1 MRSVTAWAALVST
14 AASLAACAEPLRPAT
29 PPLLQGATAGS
40 GWFSGG
46 CPAHD
51 WDITAKYPEA
61 HAPQVEARLARD
73 FPAGTPEQALL
84 AALTR
89 QGFKPDIPCDN
100 DATIHRALFNQKGGG
115 LFGPYAA
122 MAQVA
127 WKVDGQDRIVWTK
140 AQLAYQSP

>member
-1 MRSVTAWAALVST
+1 MRSLIAWAALIP
-14 AASLAACAEPLRPAT
+14 AAAVLSACAEPLRPAT
-29 PPLLQGATAGS
+29 PPLLQNAIAGG

-89 QGFKPDIPCDN
+89 QGFKSDGACDN
-100 DATIHRALFNQKGGG
+100 DPSIHRAVFNQAGGG
-115 LFGPYAA
+115 LFGPYPAR
-122 MAQVA
+122 AQVA
-127 WKVDGQDRIVWTK
+127 WKVDGEGRVVWTK